1 MALGIYLHIP
11 FCKAKCLYCDFNS
24 YAGMEEQ
31 QQRYIDALCQEI
43 QNAPDGEVD
52 TIYFGGGTPTVL
64 PAHSLAQILSVV
76 KEKYDLTPN
85 CEISLECNPA
95 TIDKEGLAVLHQAGF
110 NRLSI
115 GLQSANAQELKD
127 LGRIH
132 SFQDFANCFSD
143 ARNADFQNISLDL
156 MYGLPEQTMENWK
169 TTLEKAVAFQPEH
182 ISCYS
187 LKLEEGTPLFM
198 KNPTLPSDDCVR
210 EFYDYAVNYLAEQG
224 YLRYEISNFS
234 LPKKE
239 SRHNCKY
246 WKCDDFLG
254 FGAGAY
260 SCFDGVRYDNLR
272 NVLDYCTALETE
284 KSPVA
289 ERIPLTH
296 RDRISEFCFLGL
308 RMRDGISV
316 KEFNSR
322 FGRNIEDVFGDVI
335 KKNLRRGTLL
345 RLGDRLCI
353 PPEYLFVSNS
363 ILVDF
368 I

>member
-24 YAGMEEQ
+24 YAGMEDMQ
-31 QQRYIDALCQEI
+31 NRYVNALCQEI
-43 QNAPDGEVD
+43 QNAPDGDVD
-52 TIYFGGGTPTVL
+52 TIYFGGGTPTIL
-64 PAHSLAQILSVV
+64 PSHSLVQILSAIG
-76 KEKYDLTPN
+76 EKYDLTPD
-85 CEISLECNPA
+85 CEISIECNPA
-95 TIDKEGLAVLHQAGF
+95 TIDKRGLSALRQAGF

-115 GLQSANAQELKD
+115 GLQSANAQELKA

-132 SFQDFANCFSD
+132 DFQDFAKCFSD
-143 ARNADFQNISLDL
+143 ARDAGFQNISLDL
-156 MYGLPEQTMENWK
+156 MYGLPGQTMESWQN
-169 TTLEKAVAFQPEH
+169 TLKKAAAFQPEH

-198 KNPTLPSDDCVR
+198 QNPTLPNDDCVR
-210 EFYDYAVNYLAEQG
+210 EFYDYAFSYLAEKG
-224 YLRYEISNFS
+224 YHRYEISNFS
-234 LPKKE
+234 LTERE

-272 NVLDYCTALETE
+272 NVLDYCAALETG
-284 KSPVA
+284 KSPIA
-289 ERIPLTH
+289 ARIPLTH
-296 RDRISEFCFLGL
+296 EDQMSEFCFLGL
-308 RMRDGISV
+308 RMSQGIDT
-316 KEFNSR
+316 KEFQTR
-322 FGRNIEDVFGDVI
+322 FGENIEDVFGDAI